1 MARPTLYEQAIVD
14 SIIEQLSQGTPL
26 AEICRQDGMPTRRT
40 VNNWTR
46 EHPEFAERY
55 EAARDDGFDVIAAD
69 CLRIADTP
77 QEGVI
82 EKYEQVPID
91 NPDDPDGEPTTEFRI
106 VERKTEDMLGHRKLQ
121 IETRLKLLAK
131 WDPKRYG
138 EKMTLAGDPENPL
151 HNVPDEQIDR
161 RLAELMAK
169 QAGNKEQADG

>member
-1 MARPTLYEQAIVD
+1 MARQTLYVQTIAD
-14 SIIEQLSQGTPL
+14 SIIEQLSAGVPL
-26 AEICRQDGMPTRRT
+26 AEICRGEGMPDRRT

-55 EAARDDGFDVIAAD
+55 QAARDDGFDVIAAD

-82 EKYEQVPID
+82 EKYEQVPIP
-91 NPDDPDGEPTTEFRI
+91 NPDDPDGEATTEFRI
-106 VERKTEDMLGHRKLQ
+106 VERKVEDMLGHRKLQ

-138 EKMTLAGDPENPL
+138 EKMTLAGDPESPL
-151 HNVPDEQIDR
+151 QGMSDAQVDARIG
-161 RLAELMAK
+161 ELMAK
-169 QAGNKEQADG
+169 FHGKPEAEG